1 MMMAIDQHGENVN
14 NMHEKKNLTVSLK
27 VIRSKP
33 EQEKKNI
40 DYEIECWNFATAT
53 IMGEC
58 RENVGR
64 MWRKL

>member
-40 DYEIECWNFATAT
+40 DYEIEC
-53 IMGEC
+53 
-58 RENVGR
+58 
-64 MWRKL
+64 

>member
-1 MMMAIDQHGENVN
+1 MAIDQHGENVN

-58 RENVGR
+58 RENVD
-64 MWRKL
+64 KNYK